1 MDLLTEMDMKASKGN
16 FEYFFTKVLGFEMA
30 PFHREWLERVQST
43 QRTVTICS
51 RDHGKSV
58 FFHSWCVYQLCF
70 QDPGY
75 EIIYISSNQKQ
86 TMVHMKD
93 IDRMFSTIPALK
105 KFKPKA
111 GWAVGRM
118 ELTNGNRI
126 IERSVGSQIRGLHP
140 DEIIIDDPMKE
151 FSMTAIQRV
160 SDWFWGDM
168 IPTLHHTSSLR
179 MIGTPFTYTDI
190 FAELEENTEYNV
202 KRYPAINQAGEALW
216 PSRWDIDSL
225 DRRRREIGSSKFTRE
240 YLCIPIS
247 SNTMLFGKEH
257 IDKSK
262 DRTSSLQY
270 HGNNESFKYYIG
282 YDPSM
287 SVNGDYTVMIV
298 LEVDEDL
305 NKKVVHMVR
314 EKNMDFRSHIT
325 RITDLCQRF
334 KPEVVMIET
343 NTFAKSFA
351 MELRDI
357 SDFPVKEFTMSRK
370 KKEEII
376 LNLQM
381 NFENGKVIFPY
392 RTDEDRKVTNVIV
405 QELKT

>member
-30 PFHREWLERVQST
+30 PFHREWLERVQTT

-190 FAELEENTEYNV
+190 FAELEENTEYDV
-202 KRYPAINQAGEALW
+202 KRYPAINQERHCGLLAGILI
-216 PSRWDIDSL
+216 RWTA
-225 DRRRREIGSSKFTRE
+225 EE
-240 YLCIPIS
+240 
-247 SNTMLFGKEH
+247 
-257 IDKSK
+257 
-262 DRTSSLQY
+262 
-270 HGNNESFKYYIG
+270 
-282 YDPSM
+282 
-287 SVNGDYTVMIV
+287 
-298 LEVDEDL
+298 
-305 NKKVVHMVR
+305 
-314 EKNMDFRSHIT
+314 EKLAR
-325 RITDLCQRF
+325 
-334 KPEVVMIET
+334 
-343 NTFAKSFA
+343 
-351 MELRDI
+351 
-357 SDFPVKEFTMSRK
+357 
-370 KKEEII
+370 
-376 LNLQM
+376 LNLPV
-381 NFENGKVIFPY
+381 NICAFPSLPIRCY
-392 RTDEDRKVTNVIV
+392 SVRNILTNQRI
-405 QELKT
+405 EPLPFNTTETTNRLNIISATTHL